1 MPGRVV
7 PRVGVE
13 PALQEGGVGQ
23 TRVVVDELEHEELE
37 TVALLIFGLCARLL
51 QVCQEAAGEI
61 L

>member
-51 QVCQEAAGEI
+51 QICQEG
-61 L
+61 

>member
-23 TRVVVDELEHEELE
+23 TRGVVHELGHEQRGP
-37 TVALLIFGLCARLL
+37 VALVLFGLCARLL
-51 QVCQEAAGEI
+51 QVCQEG
-61 L
+61 